1 MALAH
6 LAEQSR
12 CRSARQAARGVAGTW
27 EVSSPPF
34 TPRAVRRMNVDG
46 HEEHMFHQRSETGSR
61 EVGPRWERPGSV
73 PANTSPDLEP
83 SPALRA
89 AQRRPYFLR
98 LPGLKTKHVAREMMG
113 NLAFGPDPSPGLCWR
128 DPALRVVLPVE
139 GLQEASHQNRDHG
152 GPRSL
157 ASAMRLLERVCPP
170 WGDAQ
175 ASSAGAHDAGAL
187 AFVTKPFTHEGTRG
201 GTCRRGMREE
211 VMIVISLAK
220 ENVNISVVPL
230 LPAES
235 RRPFWARTPGGNV
248 FCCDR
253 MSYICSCLLCEQK
266 WDTSVFIPKALY
278 SHSLWRATN
287 HTAPLTTPPHT
298 FLLRFLSMSTVHGGQ
313 LASCRI
319 HTSHYQALWLP

>member
-1 MALAH
+1 MKD
-6 LAEQSR
+6 
-12 CRSARQAARGVAGTW
+12 CRKPATRTAAARGC
-27 EVSSPPF
+27 
-34 TPRAVRRMNVDG
+34 RRD
-46 HEEHMFHQRSETGSR
+46 Q
-61 EVGPRWERPGSV
+61 
-73 PANTSPDLEP
+73 
-83 SPALRA
+83 
-89 AQRRPYFLR
+89 
-98 LPGLKTKHVAREMMG
+98 
-113 NLAFGPDPSPGLCWR
+113 
-128 DPALRVVLPVE
+128 
-139 GLQEASHQNRDHG
+139 G
-152 GPRSL
+152 GPGSL

-253 MSYICSCLLCEQK
+253 ICYICSCLLCEQK
-266 WDTSVFIPKALY
+266 WDTSVFIAKALY

-319 HTSHYQALWLP
+319 HTVITKRCGCLKYLPCGPWYHPLHFNAGQLFAYVPFSHI